1 MSAGKSVC
9 RNPVILCDSGC
20 DTVAAK
26 QKSPPK
32 QAPPPAHRRVSDS
45 AARRMR
51 YAREVLG
58 RKAGG
63 GGGSKSSSASSSAA
77 ASATPDMRTAEGR
90 FVDTPESRRAN
101 RLHYSVLEPFNTVTA
116 PERVASRDAE
126 PASAER
132 FLQSVERRLRD
143 MPNLNEFE
151 KQQYRDRAQQARREE
166 QFNLMINA
174 IEQRL
179 AAKPKSATPPT
190 PKNSPPKQAAPA
202 APARRRVAVVM
213 EALPAPPAAAAAAPA
228 AKRRIAV
235 EIVPLPAA
243 PAAPAKAA
251 RRRSGKGAKAPA
263 PEPTSAEMREAA
275 RISQLVLQSMA
286 ARS

>member
-20 DTVAAK
+20 GK
-26 QKSPPK
+26 QKTPPK
-32 QAPPPAHRRVSDS
+32 QAPAAAPRRVSDS

-58 RKAGG
+58 RKA

-90 FVDTPESRRAN
+90 FVDTPESRRGN

-213 EALPAPPAAAAAAPA
+213 EALPAPAAAAAAPA

-243 PAAPAKAA
+243 PAAPPAKAA
-251 RRRSGKGAKAPA
+251 RRRSGGGKGAKATA

-286 ARS
+286 ARA